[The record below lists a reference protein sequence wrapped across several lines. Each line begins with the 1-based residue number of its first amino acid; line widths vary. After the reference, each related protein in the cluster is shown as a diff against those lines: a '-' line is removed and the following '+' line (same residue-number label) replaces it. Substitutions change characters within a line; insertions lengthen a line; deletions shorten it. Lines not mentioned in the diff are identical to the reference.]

1 MTIQET
7 FNLSEQ
13 ALERVIDQ
21 IKDDQWEL
29 VVPEGFARKQESLR
43 TIVNYHAYD
52 DAWVPDVL
60 NGKTIEEVGDTFDGD
75 LLGDNPTAS
84 YHAITVKAQDAVSEL
99 TDLKKTVHLSY
110 GDFSAEDYLLH
121 ILSFRFFRAYD
132 IAAFIGVDPQLSDEL
147 VAATWEHLGPLM
159 DGFRKMGV
167 FKEAVPVPEDSD
179 QLTKLIAFS
188 GRTPIATAK

>member
-7 FNLSEQ
+7 FNLAEQ

-29 VVPEGFARKQESLR
+29 IVPEGFARKRESLR

-60 NGKTIEEVGDTFDGD
+60 SGKTIDEVGSIYDGD
-75 LLGDNPTAS
+75 LLGSDPKAN
-84 YHAITVKAQDAVSEL
+84 YHAITEKAQAAVSAL
-99 TDLKKTVHLSY
+99 TDLDKTVHLSY
-110 GDFSAEDYLLH
+110 GDFSAGDYLLH
-121 ILSFRFFRAYD
+121 TLSFRFFRAYD
-132 IAAFIGVDPQLSDEL
+132 IAVFIGVDPDLSDDL
-147 VAATWEHLGPLM
+147 VAAVWEHLGPHM
-159 DGFRKMGV
+159 DDFRKMGV
-167 FKEAVPVPEDSD
+167 FNEAIAVPDGAD

-188 GRTPIATAK
+188 GRTPA